1 MNRRDLL
8 KYGLAA
14 AAASML
20 PSPALPFPDR
30 PIKLIVPFSPG
41 GATDVVGRLWADRMK
56 SQFGTI
62 VVENKGGGGGIIGA
76 AEVARAQP
84 DGHVFLF
91 GNTSTQVLLPA
102 IAERPPYDPAK
113 DFSALYIMAIS
124 PNSIVVHES
133 VPVRTLKELVAY
145 AKANPGKLSYGS
157 AGAGTMTNLAG
168 ELFKQL
174 IGVNDITHI
183 PYKGSAPGL
192 KDLAGGIIPM
202 MTPNIGGP
210 LLQLHAAGKV
220 RILCVMAEKRL
231 SAAPDIP
238 TAAEA
243 GMPELLAANF
253 NGLFAPAGVPKPIV
267 DRVAAATMAAMKDAE
282 VQKAIV
288 NSGFEPIL
296 DSGPDAAQRTVA
308 SELARWNP
316 IIRATGFKIQ

>member
-1 MNRRDLL
+1 MDRRNFVRLGL
-8 KYGLAA
+8 GSLAA
-14 AAASML
+14 AAL
-20 PSPALPFPDR
+20 PVPAFAYPDR

-56 SQFGTI
+56 TQFGTI

-76 AEVARAQP
+76 TEVARAQP
-84 DGHVFLF
+84 DGHTFLF

-102 IAERPPYDPAK
+102 INANPPYDPAK
-113 DFSALYIMAIS
+113 AFTGIYIMAIS
-124 PNSIVVHES
+124 PNTIVVHES
-133 VPVRTLKELVAY
+133 VPARTLGELIAY

-183 PYKGSAPGL
+183 PYKGAAPGL

-202 MTPNIGGP
+202 MTPNVGGP
-210 LLQLHAAGKV
+210 LLELHKAGKV
-220 RILCVMAEKRL
+220 RILAVMAEKRL
-231 SAAPDIP
+231 QAAPDVP

-243 GMPELLAANF
+243 GLSGLIAANF

-267 DRVAAATMAAMKDAE
+267 DRIASATATAMTDAQ
-282 VQKAIV
+282 VQNAIV

-296 DSGPDAAQRTVA
+296 DSSPEATQKTVA
-308 SELARWNP
+308 SELARWAP
-316 IIRATGFKIQ
+316 IIKATGFKVQ